1 MNEMIALATSKNALE
16 LSEEDLTLV
25 DTLGVLGV
33 ETKLV
38 DWADPN
44 FNWSRAGM
52 VVIRSTWDYHL
63 RPSEFLAWV
72 DHVASVTDLVNP
84 AKIIHWNANKRYLRE
99 LSEGGVPIV
108 PTVFAQSGASIKTI
122 SKDREW
128 PVVVIKPAIA
138 AGAYETLVFELDSAT
153 DQAQA
158 HLDRLTPHGEVLV
171 QPYLDAITVEGETSL
186 VCFEGAISHA
196 VRKVPAT
203 GDFRVQ
209 FEHGGKYTVVEP
221 TAAQVAVADLAISLA
236 PETPVY
242 ARIDL
247 VDIAGQPHLM
257 ELEMI
262 EPELFFLFVPG
273 SAMDFAD
280 ILRERYAERLV
291 G

>member
-1 MNEMIALATSKNALE
+1 MIALATSKNALE
-16 LSEEDLTLV
+16 LSEEDFTLV

-33 ETKLV
+33 EVRLV
-38 DWADPN
+38 DWADPD

-52 VVIRSTWDYHL
+52 VVVRSTWDYHL
-63 RPSEFLAWV
+63 RLGEFLNWV
-72 DHVASVTDLVNP
+72 DQIAGVTSLVNS

-108 PTVFAQSGASIKTI
+108 PTVFVLYPACVLDIAR
-122 SKDREW
+122 DREW
-128 PVVVIKPAIA
+128 GTIVVKPAVA
-138 AGAYETLVFELDSAT
+138 AGAYGALVFPLDTEAP
-153 DQAQA
+153 QAQA
-158 HLDRLTPHGEVLV
+158 YLDRFAKAGEVLV

-186 VCFEGAISHA
+186 VYFDGVFSHA
-196 VRKVPAT
+196 VRKVPAV

-209 FEHGGKYTVVEP
+209 MEFGGKYTVVEP
-221 TAAQVAVADLAISLA
+221 TDAQIEVADLAVSLA
-236 PETPVY
+236 PEVPVY

-247 VDIAGQPHLM
+247 VDIGGQPHLM

-273 SAMDFAD
+273 AAMTFAD
-280 ILRERYAERLV
+280 LLRERYAERLV